1 MRVGKHR
8 WVALGSSVSYTG
20 RLKGDNEADRAV
32 QAAASRHALHTS
44 GHPLT
49 FLCRSFHEGCDSV
62 GLSVQSGL
70 PNTPGASFLLNIT
83 WNSKAGLLLPTGDA
97 SVPSIFLGK

>member
-1 MRVGKHR
+1 VRVGKHR
-8 WVALGSSVSYTG
+8 WVALGRLVHCAG
-20 RLKGDNEADRAV
+20 RLAGDREAERAV
-32 QAAASRHALHTS
+32 QAAPSHHALHTS
-44 GHPLT
+44 VQPLT
-49 FLCRSFHEGCDSV
+49 FLRHSSHAGCDSV
-62 GLSVQSGL
+62 GLSVQPGL